1 LSIDEDED
9 TLTLIVDTKL
19 RYIRYN
25 EFQSTVQPRSR
36 PNLFPSPAGADS
48 NPVPSLSSPR
58 SLAQSVSNDQ
68 INPHPPPPLPTIP
81 RYALLLQTEVP
92 IPSQTVLRIRQLLLL
107 AELFGKR
114 VAVGEDVRVGR
125 EGVAVRLVG
134 EVVEGLEGYLE
145 LEEDGFEGLEETS
158 GLEVFRGGDAGGEGT
173 EKKRREGSEG
183 QGTVSDGIR
192 SEREKVSG
200 RGNAHRDTVILDDV
214 PDPEP
219 IDRNR
224 SEAEQPQ
231 RGVTA
236 VGRRED
242 GRIEEAPSGVGEE
255 GRELGL
261 GETAAAGLADGGGRG
276 GTVV

>member
-1 LSIDEDED
+1 
-9 TLTLIVDTKL
+9 
-19 RYIRYN
+19 
-25 EFQSTVQPRSR
+25 
-36 PNLFPSPAGADS
+36 
-48 NPVPSLSSPR
+48 
-58 SLAQSVSNDQ
+58 
-68 INPHPPPPLPTIP
+68 
-81 RYALLLQTEVP
+81 
-92 IPSQTVLRIRQLLLL
+92 
-107 AELFGKR
+107 
-114 VAVGEDVRVGR
+114 VGR

-134 EVVEGLEGYLE
+134 EVVEGLEGHLE

-261 GETAAAGLADGGGRG
+261 GETAAAGLADGGGRS